1 MNQCPQYTHLVVLPH
16 LRVQNA
22 NAVSSALTH
31 GFPSMTAFLGLM
43 WALERKAVAA
53 GLEHLAFNAVGVVRH
68 DWQEMVTDGY
78 VKALRLTR
86 NPKALRLTRNP
97 ADKDGSTAAIVEEG
111 RIHLELSLVFAVHTD
126 EWEPEQQTADLRTL
140 AHLVAD
146 MRIAGGTVVPA
157 ALDTGNSYRSWIA
170 DMRGDRWEGE
180 FRRLRCRLLPGSTL
194 VERTEL
200 IGQRL
205 EQLRAISPQ
214 ATRLDAWLSLARNDW
229 HYVPDADDGKGRWVS
244 SRSLQGGWIVPIAV
258 GYGALSELYPA
269 GSVRNA
275 RDQTT
280 PFRFVESL
288 YSIGE
293 WIGTHRLRHP
303 DELLWWADS
312 QPDSGL
318 YRCRNGYPPDGHP
331 TPPAV

>member
-53 GLEHLAFNAVGVVRH
+53 RLEHLAFNAVGVVCH

-86 NPKALRLTRNP
+86 NPV
-97 ADKDGSTAAIVEEG
+97 DKDGSTAAIVEEG
-111 RIHLELSLVFAVHTD
+111 RIHLELSLVLAVYTD
-126 EWEPEQQTADLRTL
+126 EWEQDRQACDLQTL
-140 AHLVAD
+140 ANLVAG

-157 ALDTGNSYRSWIA
+157 TQSAGTRHRPWVA

-180 FRRLRCRLLPGSTL
+180 FHRLRCRLLPGSTL
-194 VERTEL
+194 VERADL

-205 EQLRAISPQ
+205 EQLRATSPQ
-214 ATRLDAWLSLARNDW
+214 ATRLDAWLSLSRNDR
-229 HYVPDADDGKGRWVS
+229 HYLPDADNGKGRWVS
-244 SRSLQGGWIVPIAV
+244 SRSLQGGWIVPIPV

-269 GSVRNA
+269 GSVCNA

-293 WIGTHRLRHP
+293 WIGAHRLRRP
-303 DELLWWADS
+303 EELLWWADS

>member
-53 GLEHLAFNAVGVVRH
+53 GLEHLAFNAVGVVCH

-86 NPKALRLTRNP
+86 NPV
-97 ADKDGSTAAIVEEG
+97 DKDGSTAAIVEEG
-111 RIHLELSLVFAVHTD
+111 RIHLELSLVLAVYTD
-126 EWEPEQQTADLRTL
+126 EWEQDRQACDLQTL
-140 AHLVAD
+140 ANLVAG

-157 ALDTGNSYRSWIA
+157 TQSAGTRHRPWVA

-180 FRRLRCRLLPGSTL
+180 FHRLRCRLLPGSTL
-194 VERTEL
+194 VERADL

-205 EQLRAISPQ
+205 EQLRATSPQ
-214 ATRLDAWLSLARNDW
+214 ATRLDAWLSLSRNDR
-229 HYVPDADDGKGRWVS
+229 HYLPDADNGKGLWVS
-244 SRSLQGGWIVPIAV
+244 SRSLQGGWIVPIPV

-269 GSVRNA
+269 GRVRNA
-275 RDQTT
+275 RDQAT

-293 WIGTHRLRHP
+293 WIGAHRLRRP
-303 DELLWWADS
+303 EELLWWADS